1 MLRLGEG
8 SPEQLRRSRAGCGQA
23 QSKQLTPRGEETPPS
38 FSTESREKRLATLPL
53 PLTLS
58 LMNSEPVEIT
68 LNGAVYFYR
77 AELEAL
83 RNGRVEVLDIVVE
96 NLDGDIIEDETI
108 VRACVRDALADFNAE
123 PSYSLPR
130 REWQG

>member
-1 MLRLGEG
+1 
-8 SPEQLRRSRAGCGQA
+8 
-23 QSKQLTPRGEETPPS
+23 
-38 FSTESREKRLATLPL
+38 
-53 PLTLS
+53 
-58 LMNSEPVEIT
+58 MNSEPVEIT

>member
-1 MLRLGEG
+1 
-8 SPEQLRRSRAGCGQA
+8 
-23 QSKQLTPRGEETPPS
+23 
-38 FSTESREKRLATLPL
+38 
-53 PLTLS
+53 
-58 LMNSEPVEIT
+58 MNAEPVEIT

-83 RNGRVEVLDIVVE
+83 RNGRVEGLDIVVE
-96 NLDGDIIEDETI
+96 NLDGDIIEEDAI
-108 VRACVRDALADFNAE
+108 VRACVRDAIADFNTE

>member
-1 MLRLGEG
+1 
-8 SPEQLRRSRAGCGQA
+8 
-23 QSKQLTPRGEETPPS
+23 
-38 FSTESREKRLATLPL
+38 
-53 PLTLS
+53 
-58 LMNSEPVEIT
+58 MNIEPVEIT

-96 NLDGDIIEDETI
+96 NLDGDIIEEETI

>member
-1 MLRLGEG
+1 
-8 SPEQLRRSRAGCGQA
+8 
-23 QSKQLTPRGEETPPS
+23 
-38 FSTESREKRLATLPL
+38 
-53 PLTLS
+53 
-58 LMNSEPVEIT
+58 MNIEPVEIT

-96 NLDGDIIEDETI
+96 NLDGDIIEEDAI
-108 VRACVRDALADFNAE
+108 LRACVRDAIADFDAE
-123 PSYSLPR
+123 PHYSLPR

>member
-1 MLRLGEG
+1 
-8 SPEQLRRSRAGCGQA
+8 
-23 QSKQLTPRGEETPPS
+23 
-38 FSTESREKRLATLPL
+38 
-53 PLTLS
+53 
-58 LMNSEPVEIT
+58 MNAEPVEIT

>member
-1 MLRLGEG
+1 
-8 SPEQLRRSRAGCGQA
+8 
-23 QSKQLTPRGEETPPS
+23 
-38 FSTESREKRLATLPL
+38 
-53 PLTLS
+53 
-58 LMNSEPVEIT
+58 MNAEPVEIT
-68 LNGAVYFYR
+68 INGAVYFYR

-96 NLDGDIIEDETI
+96 NLDGDIVEEDAI
-108 VRACVRDALADFNAE
+108 VRACVRDALADFNTE

>member
-1 MLRLGEG
+1 
-8 SPEQLRRSRAGCGQA
+8 
-23 QSKQLTPRGEETPPS
+23 
-38 FSTESREKRLATLPL
+38 
-53 PLTLS
+53 
-58 LMNSEPVEIT
+58 MNSEPVEIT

-83 RNGRVEVLDIVVE
+83 RNGRVELLDIVVE